1 MLAFILVQTKGGK
14 EKNIFEYWSKLKEVK
29 EAHILFGEWDFILKV
44 EAKNENA
51 LATFVIEKVRNIPE
65 VVNTNTMIVAQSL

>member
-1 MLAFILVQTKGGK
+1 MIAFVLVQTKGGK

-44 EAKNENA
+44 STKNENE
-51 LATFVIEKVRNIPE
+51 LATFVMEKIRKIPE
-65 VVNTNTMIVAQSL
+65 VTMTNTMIVAQSL